1 MVSSHCLLCLSNCAN
16 DSSQNIQI
24 ITLYDLLVPEH
35 RTSTPH
41 QAIVAESNN
50 ENGGFY
56 NLCQTC
62 YCGMKTLK
70 TIKEQIAV
78 MKQQIT
84 KLEGQVEKKVQQF
97 RSSVE
102 NAYSKNDK
110 EIGLRRRIRKS
121 LISAGSDLKNSYNF
135 FKRAI

>member
-1 MVSSHCLLCLSNCAN
+1 
-16 DSSQNIQI
+16 
-24 ITLYDLLVPEH
+24 
-35 RTSTPH
+35 
-41 QAIVAESNN
+41 
-50 ENGGFY
+50 
-56 NLCQTC
+56 
-62 YCGMKTLK
+62 MKTLK